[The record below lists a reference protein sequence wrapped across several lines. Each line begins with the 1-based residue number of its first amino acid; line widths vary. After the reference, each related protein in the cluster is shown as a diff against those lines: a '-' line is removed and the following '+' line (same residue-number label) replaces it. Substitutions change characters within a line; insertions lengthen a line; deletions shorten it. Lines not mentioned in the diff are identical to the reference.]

1 MLVLP
6 AWPWASAQV
15 GERAARTASRELGRP
30 SASTG
35 IRNGGSLEE
44 AIRRTTMVVSRLS
57 VRDSFLNKRPYS
69 TRPRK
74 SWGFGVPPRP
84 GFGVSLSSGLTLP
97 GYGMDVHMA
106 QPHFTF

>member
-35 IRNGGSLEE
+35 IRNGRSLEE
-44 AIRRTTMVVSRLS
+44 AIRRTTRQVVSRLP

-69 TRPRK
+69 NQTAEK
-74 SWGFGVPPRP
+74 LGV
-84 GFGVSLSSGLTLP
+84 
-97 GYGMDVHMA
+97 
-106 QPHFTF
+106 